1 MPPAPAD
8 IRGRVETD
16 LADPA
21 IQAII
26 DEAVQ
31 EIEDRYGP
39 YRDPDAPIS
48 LTVEGRR
55 RKLSLPRPVDASETV
70 VVVEWIVADA
80 RDVEFADELD
90 DAFIDVGQTSLTLN
104 ANDYRVWYGGRT
116 LERLYTGTHPRVYW
130 GSRVDLTYVPVD
142 DTARRNEVATK
153 LTILSLRYQGVI
165 EERVG
170 DVNVTYGLRSSSGGG
185 SALVFADER
194 ERLLV
199 SLQPRRGLML
209 R

>member
-26 DEAVQ
+26 DEAVE

-39 YRDPDAPIS
+39 YRDTSTPFS

-55 RKLSLPRPVDASETV
+55 RKLDLPRPLDTSEAVTL
-70 VVVEWIVADA
+70 VEWIVADA
-80 RDVEFADELD
+80 RDVEFASELD
-90 DAFIDVGQTSLTLN
+90 DAFIDVGQTSLTLD
-104 ANDYRVWYGGRT
+104 ATDYRVWYGGRT
-116 LERLYTGTHPRVYW
+116 LERLYTGAHPRVYW

-153 LTILSLRYQGVI
+153 LVILSLRYQGVI
-165 EERVG
+165 EERIG

-194 ERLLV
+194 ERLLT